1 MKFHSLKAYGFAVI
15 VVFHTSGP
23 LVAGQYVKMVEASA
37 NSHASNFFVK
47 RFGLEVKITP
57 PVMTNNDGTL
67 RDPQPIRKKGYTIKL
82 LITRTQTAS
91 VRQHGMAR
99 ITRERYKR
107 LCWIASVHGY
117 QYTTWIENVLE
128 NNSSTLMYIVRLGKK
143 HGNL

>member
-1 MKFHSLKAYGFAVI
+1 MKLHYLKAYGFAVI
-15 VVFHTSGP
+15 GVFHTSGP
-23 LVAGQYVKMVEASA
+23 LVAGQYVKMVEASS
-37 NSHASNFFVK
+37 NSHGSRLFVK
-47 RFGLEVKITP
+47 RFGLQVEITP

-67 RDPQPIRKKGYTIKL
+67 RDPQPISKKGYTIKL

-99 ITRERYKR
+99 ITREDIKR

-117 QYTTWIENVLE
+117 QYTTWIENVLQ
-128 NNSSTLMYIVRLGKK
+128 NNLSNLMYFVRLGKK